1 MNTPV
6 IQCLALLVLLASS
19 SKIFGN
25 QVGLVVP
32 QELAEVEGVVPS
44 AVPPSFPDGD
54 RIQFVLPASAF
65 DSLPASHRTLT
76 GLRLRPD
83 SERTTTIEQQ
93 DDFLIRLSTTDRGLD
108 QLSLDFD
115 ENFGLDETTVFDG
128 LISLSS
134 DLGGPPEGPRRFD
147 LEVSFQ
153 TPFNFDPTDG
163 NLLID
168 IVERGPRVGIARS
181 SRSVRTERPLRSQR
195 LGNRRRRP
203 TSRSCSGVSVCSR
216 TRSNRT
222 RGDWPLRCGTVQE
235 VSDLQ
240 TRAFRT
246 DGGCIVLRGVR
257 WPANSPRW
265 PTPPSAVVLPGS
277 REFDDATGAA
287 MTLLVTKDRLSCAA
301 NAKSLRAY

>member
-168 IVERGPRVGIARS
+168 IVERGPRVGIA
-181 SRSVRTERPLRSQR
+181 LD
-195 LGNRRRRP
+195 LHDLYGLN
-203 TSRSCSGVSVCSR
+203 G
-216 TRSNRT
+216 
-222 RGDWPLRCGTVQE
+222 LFAA
-235 VSDLQ
+235 SD
-240 TRAFRT
+240 
-246 DGGCIVLRGVR
+246 
-257 WPANSPRW
+257 
-265 PTPPSAVVLPGS
+265 SATAADARLPGPVV
-277 REFDDATGAA
+277 EFLFVPEPGAIA
-287 MTLLVTKDRLSCAA
+287 LAVIGLCAA
-301 NAKSLRAY
+301 ALCRK